1 MILFLTLVL
10 GFTLLVFAFMQQKK
24 FGKQPVGE
32 RLEQIKKSPNYK
44 NGAFQNRSHTPPL
57 TDGATYYSVLKD
69 FMFAEKKGTKPTGKI
84 PSVKTNLLQL
94 NSKEDVLVWFGHS
107 SYFIQI
113 DGKKILV
120 DPVLSGAASPLSFT
134 TRSFN
139 GTDIYTTDDF
149 PEIDY
154 LFITHDHW
162 DHMDHKTILKLKPK
176 IKKIICGLGTGQ
188 HLELWGFNKNII
200 IEKDWDEEIILGE
213 GFIVNTV
220 PARHFS
226 GRTFTRNKA
235 IWLSFVFQTPTL
247 KLFLGGDSGYDN
259 HFAEI
264 GEKFGEFDL
273 VILENGQYN
282 KNWKHIHMMPNE
294 VLQASK
300 ELKAK
305 KLFPVHSSK
314 FSLSLHRWDDPLKS
328 ITELNKT
335 EKLHLI
341 TPMIGEKV
349 NLKDNAQQ
357 FSEWWNIVE

>member
-1 MILFLTLVL
+1 MILFLIPLL
-10 GFTLLVFAFMQQKK
+10 GFILLVIAFMQQKK
-24 FGKQPVGE
+24 FGKHPKGK

-44 NGAFQNRSHTPPL
+44 NGSFQNLSHTPAL
-57 TDGATYYSVLKD
+57 TNGATYYSVLNE
-69 FMFAEKKGTKPTGKI
+69 FIFAEKKGIKPNGEI
-84 PSVKTNLLQL
+84 PSIKTNLLQL
-94 NSKEDVLVWFGHS
+94 DSKENVLIWFGHS

-134 TRSFN
+134 TKSFS
-139 GTDIYTTDDF
+139 GTDIYSADDL

-162 DHMDHKTILKLKPK
+162 DHMDYKTILKLKSK
-176 IKKIICGLGTGQ
+176 IKQIICGLGTGE
-188 HLELWGFNKNII
+188 HLEHWGFSKNII
-200 IEKDWDEEIILGE
+200 IEKDWNEEIVLAT

-220 PARHFS
+220 PTRHFS
-226 GRTFTRNKA
+226 GRGFIRNKT
-235 IWLSFVFQTPTL
+235 IWLSFVFQTPTY

-259 HFAEI
+259 HFSEI

-282 KNWKHIHMMPNE
+282 KSWKNIHMMPHE
-294 VLQASK
+294 VLLASK

-305 KLFPVHSSK
+305 KIFPVHSSK
-314 FSLSLHRWDDPLKS
+314 FSLSLHNWDEPLKT

-335 EKLHLI
+335 KKLHLI

-349 NLKDNAQQ
+349 NLKDDLQQ
-357 FSEWWNIVE
+357 FLEWWTLVK